1 MKKILVIGALSVIA
15 TSIAASNVFAGGF
28 VGTGGDS
35 DFGGGG
41 GGAGCSG
48 DHARIDC
55 QGVSWLKFNFVPASG
70 KEGESYEFVPNGNYT
85 TDGTVSYIS
94 QGGKAIGGE
103 CAKPGVGFYHLGI
116 NIDATGTFEYVKY
129 VATFNEYGDTEGN
142 YRNVFNNSYLNHN
155 KAIGNSPY
163 IEPEFKYTYRV
174 NGSGHW
180 GHRAS
185 LSIKTASG
193 YYTNNYESKGSYA
206 QNLYK
211 DGVKMY
217 ESASSTTSKTNI
229 VKAYES
235 FLNNYYK
242 SEAEAA
248 PNAINKGGAKV
259 CTRSDDSWSCTEM
272 PDDVYAFCAFPEDNP
287 VNLKPQ
293 SSITIGSTTV
303 TTDLSFDSKGVSEK
317 TASGEITVHSPNVSA
332 LGDFNYTIDKAI
344 KTTSF
349 KPPMYV
355 AGEALSSPTLYFPG
369 SATNISDGLSASA
382 KTKSTTL
389 EANKSTKVC
398 AETSSPSS
406 ISSTTTG
413 GSTLTARACI
423 MVKYVPVTADV
434 DSDTIATIDSSYLAD
449 SNTKTIYYS
458 HEAGAAD
465 KTMTYSNVGVKPG
478 PMKVTWGHYLGYRNL
493 SSATDGG
500 VWSTTYNLQGGA
512 GLYHK
517 LEIGSYSNPG
527 TTLSNYKWQY
537 YYDNSDGNGEYPSA
551 SVGHTKNVR
560 DAGVF
565 PGESSTISQ
574 TLKHPAKVNVGDGS
588 KAAGSGEEES
598 KVEMTL
604 KGAGIECGLS
614 DGEWGVSGD
623 HKKTIG
629 VSNPLDYRWLAISR
643 VSSPLGFPS
652 VTVVDGD
659 DIDTSKTGTSL
670 WLAPEDTIAIYQ
682 KACFGSQIAIDA
694 ANKQS
699 DRWTKNPWNSKDDS
713 TNSRFNLDAPQKL
726 KDTRV
731 FGNSSFK
738 LNNAAW
744 LQSTGNASLLA
755 SEIGISSFKND
766 QESTPMDRIKGN
778 YQISTV
784 SKKTSIANR
793 STGSVVNRNL
803 GESLTTVF
811 SKPNGE
817 KATVTT
823 NVPYNYFLNLT
834 LDGNMEVITS
844 ANAEPQFT
852 AKVENKAR
860 KNEQVCSGIFTKS
873 TGCKQYSTDTKP
885 TTISMMVF
893 TMGSDFSIEDLKGHA
908 SFLREGDAT
917 SKTSLES
924 NLRGEFATIGKSVG
938 DVKDYKTKNSEVVE
952 STNET
957 VNYIQSGSQWTL
969 ESKKIDDL
977 SDLPVGTK
985 LCAAI
990 AAYPSDSHNSEVTS
1004 DNLNDYTIDDP
1015 YQDGALV
1022 PSGQR
1027 TKISVK
1033 CRTIAKR
1040 QNMSV
1045 EGNGI
1050 LTTGSVLSSNILYGG
1065 KIFTSW
1071 SEYQIASGASSDA
1084 ASGAATGYTPD
1095 PGKNL
1100 TDMDKNKTYSTID
1113 DYSIADG
1120 SYLFPQ
1126 SLGSMTK
1133 TEIPS
1138 ASEEANIAW
1147 NHTLNLKKD
1156 IINNYGG
1163 GDSCTAPAGADY
1175 NLSCF
1180 SGAEENVNSAMVAG
1194 LAGKPTAVIRNPY
1207 GTLRITENIA
1217 KPAGTKQLIL
1227 IAKNIIINNNVS
1239 EINAW
1244 LIVDGGVFNTCAD
1257 HHIDDPADNGN
1268 NRLLA
1273 ECNDWLYIKG
1283 PVIVD
1288 SASSISPALELPR
1301 TFGGGSKLQNDRY
1314 VLNEPSFVQRAEIF
1328 DFDPD
1333 MVRWAYEESTK
1344 DPQLSTTYVETLA
1357 PKL

>member
-1 MKKILVIGALSVIA
+1 MKTKIKVIA
-15 TSIAASNVFAGGF
+15 SCAFGVSSIIGCSAMAAGDGWS
-28 VGTGGDS
+28 GTGSDS
-35 DFGGGG
+35 W
-41 GGAGCSG
+41 GGAQQLGVSC
-48 DHARIDC
+48 DNAYRAYDYRVDC
-55 QGVSWLKFNFVPASG
+55 TGVSWLKYIPDVEGSEIQVVPRG
-70 KEGESYEFVPNGNYT
+70 NGTEY
-85 TDGTVSYIS
+85 GT
-94 QGGKAIGGE
+94 AIGAK
-103 CAKPGVGFYHLGI
+103 CAKAGVGFYHLGI
-116 NIDATGTFEYVKY
+116 NFQGVYTPDHYFWNYTSQPGAIGGYVG
-129 VATFNEYGDTEGN
+129 AL
-142 YRNVFNNSYLNHN
+142 NSNFLNHSASIN
-155 KAIGNSPY
+155 DVYDIDIGTY
-163 IEPEFKYTYRV
+163 EYTYRIAAD
-174 NGSGHW
+174 GYW
-180 GHRAS
+180 GHRYNTTVGQVGS
-185 LSIKTASG
+185 
-193 YYTNNYESKGSYA
+193 GSY
-206 QNLYK
+206 NTKDPDSGSTMKFGHKLYK
-211 DGVKMY
+211 NGKQIYHSEAAATDPDKMPGCY
-217 ESASSTTSKTNI
+217 A
-229 VKAYES
+229 A
-235 FLNNYYK
+235 FLNNMCGSGSDGCKEQTDGCSY
-242 SEAEAA
+242 S
-248 PNAINKGGAKV
+248 GGKWTCSAMP
-259 CTRSDDSWSCTEM
+259 SD
-272 PDDVYAFCAFPEDNP
+272 VFAFCAYPIDNP
-287 VNLKPQ
+287 VGLKPQ
-293 SSITIGSTTV
+293 ATITIGSKTA
-303 TTDLSFDSKGVSEK
+303 TTDLNFNASGVSEK
-317 TASGEITVHSPNVSA
+317 IADGEVIVHSASVSA
-332 LGDFNYTIDKAI
+332 LGGFDYYIEKAI

-349 KPPMYV
+349 KPPMSV
-355 AGEALSSPTLYFPG
+355 AGSSIASPSLSFSGASTH
-369 SATNISDGLSASA
+369 ISDGLAETT

-434 DSDTIATIDSSYLAD
+434 DSDTIATINSSYLAD

-465 KTMTYSNVGVKPG
+465 KTMTYSNVSVKPG

-493 SSATDGG
+493 SSAVDGG

-537 YYDNSDGNGEYPSA
+537 YYDNGDGNGEYPSA

-574 TLKHPAKVNVGDGS
+574 TLKHPAKVNVDDGS
-588 KAAGSGEEES
+588 KASGSGEEES

-614 DGEWGVSGD
+614 DGEWSVSGD

-629 VSNPLDYRWLAISR
+629 VSNPLDYRWLAIR
-643 VSSPLGFPS
+643 RESSPHGFSS

-670 WLAPEDTIAIYQ
+670 WLAPDDTIGIYQ

-699 DRWTKNPWNSKDDS
+699 NRWTKNPWNSKDDN

-726 KDTRV
+726 KETRV

-793 STGSVVNRNL
+793 STGSIVNRNL

-817 KATVTT
+817 KATITT
-823 NVPYNYFLNLT
+823 NVPYNYYLNLT

-844 ANAEPQFT
+844 ADAEPQFT
-852 AKVENKAR
+852 AKVQNRKR

-873 TGCKQYSTDTKP
+873 TDCKEYSTDTKP

-893 TMGSDFSIEDLKGHA
+893 TMGSDFSVEDLKGHA

-917 SKTSLES
+917 SETSLES

-938 DVKDYKTKNSEVVE
+938 DVKDYKTKNSEFVE
-952 STNET
+952 TTNET

-990 AAYPSDSHNSEVTS
+990 AAYPSDSHNSEVTG
-1004 DNLNDYTIDDP
+1004 DNLDDYTIDSSN
-1015 YQDGALV
+1015 QDGALV

-1065 KIFTSW
+1065 KTFTSW
-1071 SEYQIASGASSDA
+1071 SEYQITSGASSNA
-1084 ASGAATGYTPD
+1084 ASGAATGYNPD
-1095 PGKNL
+1095 KNL
-1100 TDMDKNKTYSTID
+1100 TGMDKNKTYFTKD
-1113 DYSIADG
+1113 DYSIAAD

-1138 ASEEANIAW
+1138 AGEEANIAW
-1147 NHTLNLKKD
+1147 NHALNLKKD
-1156 IINNYGG
+1156 IKNNYGG

-1175 NLSCF
+1175 NLRCF
-1180 SGAEENVNSAMVAG
+1180 ISAEEDVNSAMVAG

-1244 LIVDGGVFNTCAD
+1244 LIVDGGEFNTCAD

-1268 NRLLA
+1268 NRLLT

-1288 SASSISPALELPR
+1288 SAGSPLELPR
-1301 TFGGGSKLQNDRY
+1301 TFGGGSKLQNNRY
-1314 VLNEPSFVQRAEIF
+1314 VIDEPSFVQRAEIF